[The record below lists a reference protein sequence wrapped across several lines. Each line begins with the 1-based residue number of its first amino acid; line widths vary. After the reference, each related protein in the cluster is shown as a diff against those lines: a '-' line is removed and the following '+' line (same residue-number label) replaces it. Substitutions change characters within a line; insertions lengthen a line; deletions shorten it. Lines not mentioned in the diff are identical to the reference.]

1 MKTRV
6 RYTIVVEVEGEMDED
21 FDVEIV
27 GETVA
32 RNGAEGID
40 TGKKTAVVKSI
51 KADVHYTK
59 TIKKEQP

>member
-21 FDVEIV
+21 FDVEV
-27 GETVA
+27 
-32 RNGAEGID
+32 
-40 TGKKTAVVKSI
+40 TAVVKSI